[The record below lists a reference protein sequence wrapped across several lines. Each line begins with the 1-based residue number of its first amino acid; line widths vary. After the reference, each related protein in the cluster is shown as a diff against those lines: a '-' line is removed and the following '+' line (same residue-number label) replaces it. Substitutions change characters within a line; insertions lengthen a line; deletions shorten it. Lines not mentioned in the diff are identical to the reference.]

1 MRVANAFHS
10 LEQKPGGG
18 SSSGSVLQTW
28 ALLPALASPVH
39 LPVWLPISPHLC
51 LQHLET
57 QPTLLW
63 PHLHPIPS
71 LTHWLSR
78 VTPASLVCAEG
89 PCAASLFEVVFRD

>member
-39 LPVWLPISPHLC
+39 LPVWLPIFPR
-51 LQHLET
+51 
-57 QPTLLW
+57 
-63 PHLHPIPS
+63 
-71 LTHWLSR
+71 LS
-78 VTPASLVCAEG
+78 PASGNTSNFAL
-89 PCAASLFEVVFRD
+89 ASPSPNPFSDPLALSGDTSVLSLCGRPMCCVFV